1 MSSQAINALAT
12 ADPAYGPTK
21 DNVAITA
28 PLFANEQDKGTAYP
42 FDDASNSPG
51 SNALAWYDTEWAYGR
66 NNMYPYGSN
75 NISTFHV
82 LDEIVAYYKDQNQFP
97 NMHEIVVAGHSM
109 GSQLIQRYAA
119 LTSVGSDD
127 RVQVT
132 FWPGKQFPTCAGK
145 NTIADHLRTGDPNS
159 LVWLSTDRPQ
169 GPYVDCDT
177 YDNYPEGFSNYEADN
192 QQYGVSLVMRGR
204 DAIRQNYESKQISYL
219 RSLQDTGDYTVDGC
233 GAYSTGPNRD
243 VRFLNFMNMFPPSC
257 DNPSGG
263 NCDTVDYVDESHDA
277 AAACKSSPGMSRL
290 FYDNFD
296 GKGGRAHDFGARR
309 TQGDSPY
316 PA

>member
-1 MSSQAINALAT
+1 MAT

-119 LTSVGSDD
+119 LTSVGSDN

-132 FWPGKQFPTCAGK
+132 FWPGK
-145 NTIADHLRTGDPNS
+145 
-159 LVWLSTDRPQ
+159 
-169 GPYVDCDT
+169 
-177 YDNYPEGFSNYEADN
+177 
-192 QQYGVSLVMRGR
+192 
-204 DAIRQNYESKQISYL
+204 
-219 RSLQDTGDYTVDGC
+219 
-233 GAYSTGPNRD
+233 
-243 VRFLNFMNMFPPSC
+243 
-257 DNPSGG
+257 
-263 NCDTVDYVDESHDA
+263 
-277 AAACKSSPGMSRL
+277 
-290 FYDNFD
+290 
-296 GKGGRAHDFGARR
+296 
-309 TQGDSPY
+309 
-316 PA
+316 